1 MHMRDFCGLVRL
13 ADAKHV
19 LSVFVSCFSGTIFT
33 SCSAAAPAAISMKTA
48 KPVRQFL
55 TSVDASQEM
64 RDDGSFRALFLRA
77 IHSGSR
83 ADVYNDG
90 CVTGNDL
97 GLNLSQQ
104 VTHLT
109 ATAQTPRWGRL
120 QDVRFN
126 EGDFV
131 FKSKEGGGL
140 SAPSQPVSSNL
151 PALSSQTNTAE
162 AEFWK
167 SIRDSEDPSDFQA
180 YLTNFPNG
188 FFTDVAHNRL
198 ARLEPLP
205 PQQRPAPPLP
215 HHRPPPPHG
224 GVQPIQ
230 AVFVVLDN
238 ANLREKPTTTSRRLG
253 SARRNAGLM
262 ITGEVVGKPRYQLRL
277 PDGSRPFP
285 RVPR

>member
-1 MHMRDFCGLVRL
+1 M
-13 ADAKHV
+13 
-19 LSVFVSCFSGTIFT
+19 
-33 SCSAAAPAAISMKTA
+33 
-48 KPVRQFL
+48 
-55 TSVDASQEM
+55 
-64 RDDGSFRALFLRA
+64 
-77 IHSGSR
+77 
-83 ADVYNDG
+83 
-90 CVTGNDL
+90 
-97 GLNLSQQ
+97 NLSQQ

-126 EGDFV
+126 DGDFV

-162 AEFWK
+162 VEFWK

-180 YLTNFPNG
+180 YLTSFPNG
-188 FFTDVAHNRL
+188 FFTDLAHNHL
-198 ARLEPLP
+198 DRLEPLH

-215 HHRPPPPHG
+215 RHRPPPPHG

-230 AVFVVLDN
+230 AIFVVLDD

-262 ITGEVVGKPRYQLRL
+262 ITGEVVGKPRHQLRL
-277 PDGSRPFP
+277 PDGKPAFSTRTWLKRSTYPK
-285 RVPR
+285 